1 MSVPNTYYAHIYLD
15 VNVKLSAVTG
25 QSNVTVSTD
34 HLLKSW
40 NILNS
45 DTYDSSTP
53 DISTSL
59 EDLNNTDNKDVFVA
73 ALKKLIDDIVTALPA
88 CTNLTTPQINP
99 YNALSFHSQY
109 IYNSITAKSSDTVS
123 SDVFDFLNKNY
134 NGFVDE
140 NEDNTLINVE
150 LQLYVGSKA
159 ANSFH
164 DDDVWNQPTFGAVD
178 NYAIPSE
185 AGKYSDPC
193 IQLLI
198 QISNTSHSA
207 NLADAQTNV
216 DTAKSAVDTAFDRLH
231 TLYVSQYNGLTEEV
245 YNNITVQNG
254 VRPPEIP
261 LCTWNALIDQYNR
274 TLDFSTISYLELN
287 QGDES
292 AKMTTYS
299 DQSINN
305 PSVPLTDYQTLVIE
319 YFETRETYVAATA
332 NLDMLQPPTPG
343 DGSLNADGI
352 RSQKP
357 RASMPKP
364 KKTA

>member
-109 IYNSITAKSSDTVS
+109 IYNSITSKSSDTVS

-198 QISNTSHSA
+198 QISKTSHSA

-216 DTAKSAVDTAFDRLH
+216 AAATTAVDTAFDNLH
-231 TLYVSQYNGLTEEV
+231 TLIDSPYYGLMEEQYT
-245 YNNITVQNG
+245 IVQNG
-254 VRPPEIP
+254 IQPDGMPD
-261 LCTWNALIDQYNR
+261 CTWNALIDQYNR

-287 QGDES
+287 QGNES

-319 YFETRETYVAATA
+319 YFETRETCVAATA
-332 NLDMLQPPTPG
+332 KLDMLQPPKAG
-343 DGSLNADGI
+343 DGSLNAGGL
-352 RSQKP
+352 RPQLP
-357 RASMPKP
+357 TSMGKP
-364 KKTA
+364 KMTL